1 MATVVIMLW
10 TLVTSF
16 LILKAIDL
24 TIGLRVSLE
33 HELYGADY
41 VEHMIPL
48 PPEVKAYAD
57 DILLKVRAAEAL
69 KSSEKFK
76 QIKNICKRSICCR
89 ISDILRGKSGDT
101 ESTKKEESNDVKSR
115 GDSRI
120 VEDNNDEEYDNEV
133 FQD

>member
-57 DILLKVRAAEAL
+57 EVLLKVRAAEAL
-69 KSSEKFK
+69 KSSEKCK

-89 ISDILRGKSGDT
+89 NSGILRGKSGDT
-101 ESTKKEESNDVKSR
+101 ESRKKEESNDVKSR
-115 GDSRI
+115 SDSGI

-133 FQD
+133 FED

>member
-1 MATVVIMLW
+1 M
-10 TLVTSF
+10 
-16 LILKAIDL
+16 
-24 TIGLRVSLE
+24 LE

-120 VEDNNDEEYDNEV
+120 VEGVRSRQCCSHVCHEKSNFYNHKS
-133 FQD
+133 FHTL